1 MQPRVSAS
9 LGTVLDGELYFDEA
23 LVSHYETQSIT
34 TNVDCIRHDL
44 PIFTGPKRGSSPVGT
59 SVLS

>member
-1 MQPRVSAS
+1 MQHPVSAF

-23 LVSHYETQSIT
+23 PASHYRTQST
-34 TNVDCIRHDL
+34 LANGHCVRRDL

>member
-1 MQPRVSAS
+1 MQHPVSAS

-23 LVSHYETQSIT
+23 PVSHYKTQST
-34 TNVDCIRHDL
+34 LASIRCVRRDL
-44 PIFTGPKRGSSPVGT
+44 PIFTEPKRGSSPVGT

>member
-1 MQPRVSAS
+1 MQPHVSAS

-23 LVSHYETQSIT
+23 LVSHYGTQSM
-34 TNVDCIRHDL
+34 TNNLGYIRHDL
-44 PIFTGPKRGSSPVGT
+44 PVFTGPKRGSSPVST